1 MKILAIILMLISFI
15 LGAYA
20 MSCNGMGPEAGVKG
34 TLSLLVAFPIAMLS
48 VVLFVVR
55 KK

>member
-1 MKILAIILMLISFI
+1 MKIIAIILMLIS
-15 LGAYA
+15 LLLSAYA
-20 MSCNGMGPEAGVKG
+20 ISCNGMGPEAGVKG
-34 TLSLLVAFPIAMLS
+34 TLCLLLAFPAAMLS